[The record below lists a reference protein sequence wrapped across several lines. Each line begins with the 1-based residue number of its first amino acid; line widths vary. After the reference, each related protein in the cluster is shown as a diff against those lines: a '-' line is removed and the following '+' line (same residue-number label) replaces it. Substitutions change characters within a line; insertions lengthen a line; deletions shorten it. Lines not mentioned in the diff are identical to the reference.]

1 MKAGAARTEA
11 PQGSAADPPAPTGG
25 PFVTELRDLKE
36 STGLSLAALAA
47 RTPYSKSAWHRYLN
61 GAQRPPRSAVE
72 ALARLAGVDPAPVLT
87 LWEASDGPPA
97 VDASTYAGA
106 APSRR
111 VRLRRLP
118 LAALALIVTI
128 AAVGVTLVTSH
139 RSGVPGGRSVA
150 ASPRCRSTSCQ
161 GQLPDVAACDRDAQ
175 TKSTVRAASYA
186 VRLEYSP
193 SCGTAWAE
201 VVARASVDRVIS
213 VRSGRDVLS
222 AAYPGD
228 GSGGTA
234 SPMLAAAS
242 PEGVEACAEVDG
254 KLACTGLGAPSAG
267 EQ

>member
-1 MKAGAARTEA
+1 MGGVRRSSGRGRLHVCRGRAVTTR
-11 PQGSAADPPAPTGG
+11 PAPAAAAGG
-25 PFVTELRDLKE
+25 ARPDRHHRRCGRHPGHIPPLRCAGR
-36 STGLSLAALAA
+36 TVGGGL
-47 RTPYSKSAWHRYLN
+47 
-61 GAQRPPRSAVE
+61 
-72 ALARLAGVDPAPVLT
+72 
-87 LWEASDGPPA
+87 
-97 VDASTYAGA
+97 
-106 APSRR
+106 
-111 VRLRRLP
+111 
-118 LAALALIVTI
+118 
-128 AAVGVTLVTSH
+128 
-139 RSGVPGGRSVA
+139 
-150 ASPRCRSTSCQ
+150 PRCRSTSCQ